1 MINNRAKLYVLIW
14 QYLSQESI
22 AEVKRHQ
29 DFEIIKENRDVQR
42 LWEVIEEIHKVF
54 TISCIA
60 TMIKKTARKE
70 YQLMHQGPYESII
83 TYKERFNIALKAY
96 QDQENAN
103 LDESD
108 IAMDFFDGLD
118 NAQYAD
124 FKKSILD
131 GMTAGSVTQPAT
143 LNEMYLLANQWLK
156 MTGTMQSGLASMFV
170 TKLDM
175 PDITQTPGKGRGHR
189 GGIKSDKKT
198 ENKLQ
203 DEKPKT
209 KHDMLKVKCF
219 NCGKKG
225 HIVPNCPENEDNEQE
240 LVEKDNK
247 KKQFVMWEDEVAEG
261 DMEVGSYVTYQ
272 VYNSVHPGQ
281 CFDQYD
287 LLLDNQED
295 ISVVHPRLLRE
306 ILQADTPVTV
316 NGIGGKQLVAM
327 QTGYLDEFFRV
338 HASEQAKPNVSS
350 LANVE
355 DVYEVTYIP
364 GQAFVVHFYLVT
376 SWNSSIKESYT

>member
-1 MINNRAKLYVLIW
+1 LIKAGTYCVPDPPDVDDYDLANDPYGLNKATFLEKQKLDMRHWEEMINNRAKLYVLIW

-70 YQLMHQGPYESII
+70 YRLMHQGPYESII

-118 NAQYAD
+118 NARYAD

-219 NCGKKG
+219 NCGKKV
-225 HIVPNCPENEDNEQE
+225 HIAPNCPENEDNEQE

-261 DMEVGSYVTYQ
+261 DMEVGSFLCHV
-272 VYNSVHPGQ
+272 P
-281 CFDQYD
+281 
-287 LLLDNQED
+287 
-295 ISVVHPRLLRE
+295 
-306 ILQADTPVTV
+306 
-316 NGIGGKQLVAM
+316 
-327 QTGYLDEFFRV
+327 
-338 HASEQAKPNVSS
+338 S
-350 LANVE
+350 L
-355 DVYEVTYIP
+355 
-364 GQAFVVHFYLVT
+364 
-376 SWNSSIKESYT
+376 